1 MSYLLT
7 DQENLE
13 GEMATI
19 QLAAH
24 ASDFVLADSFPDVHR
39 LLLT

>member
-7 DQENLE
+7 DLENIE

-24 ASDFVLADSFPDVHR
+24 ASDFVLAYSFPGVHR

>member
-7 DQENLE
+7 EPENLK
-13 GEMATI
+13 GEKATI

-24 ASDFVLADSFPDVHR
+24 ASDFVLAYSFPDVHS
-39 LLLT
+39 LF

>member
-7 DQENLE
+7 DPENLE
-13 GEMATI
+13 GGKATI

-24 ASDFVLADSFPDVHR
+24 ASDFVLAYSFPDVHR